1 VLPSKQMN
9 MLTKRIIGCAI
20 SVHRSLGP
28 GLLESLYEEALCFE
42 FEHQGIEYRRQVPV
56 SLEYRGKTLP
66 SPLFLD
72 LLVADEV
79 IVEIKSVESILPVHE
94 AQLLSYLRLA
104 EKDVGLLINFHV
116 SVLRQGIRRKI
127 RRYLE
132 NE

>member
-1 VLPSKQMN
+1 MLPSKQMN